1 MLKRIS
7 KVERIGIQIL
17 TFSSHLLIGDSTI
30 INAKSDTFAVKR
42 DKELFLENEG
52 DVINYGIFSL
62 PLVLPPI
69 NQQIYFRNQHMCGC
83 IVVNRINILGAT
95 SSSIIQIGSNKNI
108 YLENRR
114 KEIRQIA
121 EPENIQKA
129 TNQTE

>member
-52 DVINYGIFSL
+52 DVINYGIFL
-62 PLVLPPI
+62 YRL
-69 NQQIYFRNQHMCGC
+69 YFLQ
-83 IVVNRINILGAT
+83 
-95 SSSIIQIGSNKNI
+95 
-108 YLENRR
+108 
-114 KEIRQIA
+114 
-121 EPENIQKA
+121 
-129 TNQTE
+129 

>member
-7 KVERIGIQIL
+7 KVEKIDIQAL
-17 TFSSHLLIGDSTI
+17 SFSSHLLIGDSTI

-42 DKELFLENEG
+42 DKELFFGNEG
-52 DVINYGIFSL
+52 DDINYGIFSI
-62 PLVLPPI
+62 PLELPPI
-69 NQQIYFRNQHMCGC
+69 DEQIYYRKQHLCGS
-83 IVVNRINILGAT
+83 ILVNRINILGVS
-95 SSSIIQIGSNKNI
+95 SSSIIQVGSNEHI
-108 YLENRR
+108 YLEDRR